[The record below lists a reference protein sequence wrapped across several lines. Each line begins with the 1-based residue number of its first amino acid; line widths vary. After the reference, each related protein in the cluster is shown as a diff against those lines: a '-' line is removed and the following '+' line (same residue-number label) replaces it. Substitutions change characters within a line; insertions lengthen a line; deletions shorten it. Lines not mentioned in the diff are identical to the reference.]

1 MVNIKLSCC
10 EKEFEKTKINDFMFD
25 VDCLMERMDR

>member
-1 MVNIKLSCC
+1 MVNIKFSCC
-10 EKEFEKTKINDFMFD
+10 EKEFEKTIDFMLD